1 MKLTDLVND
10 VIAERLSFKKV
21 GQQFEE
27 LPPDSDAAKT
37 LVAAY
42 ERGQAKP
49 WMTAYLLGCIGH
61 EVGYDTTRGI
71 LLGGHRQ
78 LSESYAGVAL
88 ALIRGTAAYNDLKSV
103 VFSDAEGKVRR
114 GAAYGMVKLKPP
126 SIIEDLLDA
135 HDQRLLPRSDVASH
149 ISKCEISDEQ
159 LLHLLSQ
166 GEPRRRLALGV
177 ISSRN
182 YEGCPHPMPGQEVA
196 AAVLRVFQAG
206 KAKTHRLVRQKLL
219 KWAEENA

>member
-1 MKLTDLVND
+1 MTPVELVNNA
-10 VIAERLSFKKV
+10 VTERLSFKKA
-21 GQQFEE
+21 GQRLEQ
-27 LPPDSDAAKT
+27 LAPDADAART

-42 ERGQAKP
+42 EQGHAEP

-61 EVGYDTTRGI
+61 EAGYDTTREI
-71 LLGGHRQ
+71 LIGGHRQ

-88 ALIRGTAAYNDLKSV
+88 ALIGGAAAYDDLRSV
-103 VFSDAEGKVRR
+103 VFSDAEGKIRR

-126 SIIEDLLDA
+126 SVFDDLLDA
-135 HDQRLLPRSDVASH
+135 HDQKLLPRSDVASH
-149 ISKCEISDEQ
+149 LSKCGISDGQ
-159 LLHLLSQ
+159 LLQLLNQ
-166 GEPRRRLALGV
+166 GEPRQRLALGV
-177 ISSRN
+177 VSSLN

-206 KAKTHRLVRQKLL
+206 TAKTHRLVRQKLL